1 MLTVK
6 TPVRISFGGG
16 GTDLPAYFEA
26 HGGAVLSAT
35 INKFLYGFVGPRIDE
50 HVQVIS
56 SDERVFTTWAELSAL
71 DVRDTALEIPIA
83 VLKELDCQAAV
94 DLFLVSEV
102 PAGTGLGSSASV
114 CVNSLQAMAAH
125 LGLPLSREDLAEKA
139 FYIANSVL
147 GKSVGK
153 QDEYAAVFGGLNF
166 ITFNQDGSVE
176 VEPLKLDPDLLN
188 SLQTKL
194 MLFFTGAAHHS
205 WSILQEQ
212 EASTRSGAA
221 LESLHQIKKLAVQMR
236 DALLTGDLDSFGE
249 LLHQGWMSKKNI
261 STRISNSAIDRTYAI
276 AREKGAKG
284 GKVTGAGGGGF
295 LLLYCDEEHQPAVRL
310 ALTAE
315 GIREMKFAFDSD
327 GSRVLL
333 GTELAE
339 AVVNYLPMTR

>member
-26 HGGAVLSAT
+26 HGGCVLSTT
-35 INKFLYGFVGPRIDE
+35 INKYLYGFVGPRTDR

-56 SDERVFTTWAELSAL
+56 SDERIFTTWEELAGV

-125 LGLPLSREDLAEKA
+125 LGLPLSKEDLAEKA
-139 FYIANSVL
+139 FYIANAVL

-166 ITFNQDGSVE
+166 ITFNPDGSVE
-176 VEPLKLDPDLLN
+176 VEPLQLDPDLIH
-188 SLQTKL
+188 SLRQRL
-194 MLFFTGAAHHS
+194 MLFFTGTAHHS
-205 WSILQEQ
+205 WSILEEQ

-221 LESLHQIKKLAVQMR
+221 LESLHQIKHLARQMR
-236 DALLTGDLDSFGE
+236 DALVTGDLDSFGE
-249 LLHQGWMSKKNI
+249 FLHEGWMNKKCI
-261 STRISNSAIDRTYAI
+261 STRISNPAIDRMYSI
-276 AREKGAKG
+276 ARKNGAKG
-284 GKVTGAGGGGF
+284 GKITGAGGGGF
-295 LLLYCDEEHQPAVRL
+295 LLLYCHEEHQPAVRQAL
-310 ALTAE
+310 AAK
-315 GIREMKFAFDSD
+315 GAIEMQFIFEFE
-327 GSRVLL
+327 GSRVLESDESL
-333 GTELAE
+333 
-339 AVVNYLPMTR
+339 VYSSLPRTK

>member
-1 MLTVK
+1 MLVVK

-26 HGGAVLSAT
+26 HGGCVLSTT
-35 INKFLYGFVGPRIDE
+35 INKYLYGFVGPRTDGR
-50 HVQVIS
+50 VQVIS
-56 SDERVFTTWAELSAL
+56 SDERIFTTWGELAGV

-83 VLKELDCQAAV
+83 VLKELDCHAAV

-139 FYIANSVL
+139 FYIANTVL

-166 ITFNQDGSVE
+166 ITFNPDGSVE
-176 VEPLKLDPDLLN
+176 VEPLRFDPDLIH
-188 SLQTKL
+188 SLQQRL
-194 MLFFTGAAHHS
+194 MLFFTGTAHHS
-205 WSILQEQ
+205 WSILEEQ

-221 LESLHQIKKLAVQMR
+221 LESLHQIKNLARQMR

-249 LLHQGWMSKKNI
+249 LLHEGWMNKKSI
-261 STRISNSAIDRTYAI
+261 STRISNPAIDRMYSI
-276 AREKGAKG
+276 ARKNGAKG
-284 GKVTGAGGGGF
+284 GKITGAGGGGF
-295 LLLYCDEEHQPAVRL
+295 LLLYCHEEHQPAVRHAL
-310 ALTAE
+310 AEE
-315 GIREMKFAFDSD
+315 GSSEMRFAFDFE
-327 GSRVLL
+327 GSRVLANHESVPN
-333 GTELAE
+333 EL
-339 AVVNYLPMTR
+339 VQILPQ

>member
-1 MLTVK
+1 MLIAK

-26 HGGAVLSAT
+26 HGGAVLSTT
-35 INKFLYGFVGPRIDE
+35 INKYLYGFVGERSDGN
-50 HVQVIS
+50 VQVIS
-56 SDERVFTTWAELSAL
+56 SDQRILATWEELTST
-71 DVRDTALEIPIA
+71 DVRDTALEIPAA
-83 VLKELDCQAAV
+83 VLKEFGCQAAV

-125 LGLPLSREDLAEKA
+125 LGLPLSKEDLAEKA

-166 ITFNQDGSVE
+166 FTFQQDGSVE

-188 SLQTKL
+188 SLQPKL

-221 LESLHQIKKLAVQMR
+221 LESLHQIKKLAGQMR

-249 LLHQGWMSKKNI
+249 MLHEGWMSKKNI
-261 STRISNSAIDRTYAI
+261 SSRISNSAIDRLYAI
-276 AREKGAKG
+276 ARAKGARG
-284 GKVTGAGGGGF
+284 GKITGAGGGGF
-295 LLLYCDEEHQPAVRL
+295 LLLYCDEDYQPAVRHAL
-310 ALTAE
+310 AEE
-315 GIREMKFAFDSD
+315 GSIEMQFAFEFE
-327 GSRVLL
+327 GSRVL
-333 GTELAE
+333 GDQEFVPE
-339 AVVNYLPMTR
+339 EMVQILPR